1 MSMKVKVVE
10 ALRKFPSWV
19 PGSSKVVNALLL
31 ATSFSTATVLGYDAS
46 MMNALNILPSYT
58 EYFELTSAT
67 IGLNSGIVWIGAII
81 GSIFCAKIPDTI
93 GRRPALFYS
102 AILAM
107 IGTAIQ
113 AASQNIAMFLVARFI
128 LGLGVGGTYV
138 ATPLLLAETSAMQY
152 RTFSLGAFTD
162 LYYVGGL
169 LSSGITY
176 GTAKMDSTWA
186 WRLPSL
192 LQIVF
197 TFISIVTLPFVP
209 ESPRYLAYQGRR
221 EDAVV
226 ALAQACSDGDTT
238 AASVQAQYLQ
248 IIESLEFEKNLEP
261 PTVKEMV
268 TQKPLRKRMLIVL
281 SCAVFS
287 MFTGNNIFSYYLGTA
302 LDNAGIT
309 DSTLQLE
316 INIILNAFCLVV
328 SVAGTLVADRVGR
341 KVLAAVSTSLCVVFL
356 FIIGALT
363 KFYGESTYQPAIY
376 ANVAMMFLAMGSYS
390 LAWTPLSFIYPP
402 EILNYRI
409 RNIGIAWFGVWQNM
423 ILLIPIFAFPIAI
436 EAIGWKIYML
446 NGAWDVFELLVI
458 IFYWVETR
466 NLSLEEVSALF
477 DGEVHSQVTG
487 INAIIHGEPLEIYE
501 KSVPT
506 EIIKAADQKHQ
517 SN

>member
-1 MSMKVKVVE
+1 MSSNSLIQVFRV
-10 ALRKFPSWV
+10 FPTWV
-19 PGSSKVVNALLL
+19 PKSSKLVNALLI

-58 EYFELTSAT
+58 EYFDLTSAT

-81 GSIFCAKIPDTI
+81 GSLLSAKIPDTI

-102 AILAM
+102 AIVAA
-107 IGTAIQ
+107 IGTALQ
-113 AASQNIAMFLVARFI
+113 ASSQNISMFLVARFI

-176 GTAKMDSTWA
+176 GTSAMDSTWA

-192 LQIVF
+192 LQLVF
-197 TFISIVTLPFVP
+197 TFISVLTLPFVP
-209 ESPRYLAYQGRR
+209 ESPRYLVYQGRR
-221 EDAVV
+221 RDALQ
-226 ALAQACSDGDTT
+226 AIASACSDGDTT
-238 AASVQAQYLQ
+238 AATVQAQYIQ
-248 IIESLEFEKNLEP
+248 IIESLEFEKNMEP
-261 PTVKEMV
+261 PSIKEIA
-268 TQKPLRKRMLIVL
+268 TKAPLRKRMLIVL

-328 SVAGTLVADRVGR
+328 SIIGTLIADRVGR
-341 KVLAAVSTSLCVVFL
+341 KMLASISTSLCIVFL

-363 KFYGESTYQPAIY
+363 KIYGTSTYQPAIY

-390 LAWTPLSFIYPP
+390 LAWTPISFIYPP
-402 EILNYRI
+402 EILNYQI
-409 RNIGIAWFGVWQNM
+409 RNIGMAWFGVWQNL

-446 NGAWDVFELLVI
+446 NGAWDVFELVVI

-487 INAIIHGEPLEIYE
+487 INGILHGEPANIDDKEVARVAIAGEAE
-501 KSVPT
+501 K
-506 EIIKAADQKHQ
+506 
-517 SN
+517 